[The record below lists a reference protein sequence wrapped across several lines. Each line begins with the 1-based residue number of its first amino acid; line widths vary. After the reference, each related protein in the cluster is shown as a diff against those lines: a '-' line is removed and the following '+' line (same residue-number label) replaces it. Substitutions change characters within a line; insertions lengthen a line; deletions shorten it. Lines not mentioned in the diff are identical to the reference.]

1 MVFFSK
7 NRWRSDL
14 QMRAL
19 RTELTLVSAAD
30 GTGLVQSAPELNR
43 PLERLGQ
50 RTTRSFDDLGEL
62 LAFRADCEAYW
73 GQPVTSMDLSHLRHG
88 DLFAVHKAVALA
100 RLGRTPLDV
109 TEGFCTA
116 SGSVDGVRLF
126 PREIFWQRFKPLGT
140 ANGRMVIVSPR
151 FGETGRDY
159 YDAIQAMNHEGFDVV
174 VVDHQWAGQSEG
186 KAAEIDRGFGVARDL
201 AAVTAWVATVQEREY
216 GEIPGASVILAG
228 KALGASAGV
237 LGALTL
243 SDAGILK
250 LDGRQMP
257 LGLPGVL
264 LSPWLGAT
272 SSIEN
277 SVRKWASHLPLVERV
292 AVDYGEHT
300 TLRLDSP
307 RALRGVLK
315 ALDKAKADIDTICQ
329 TIEAGKG
336 PAGRLYVIHG
346 ARDPFVDP
354 ERSVWLTTKL
364 AQRATLRMVDA
375 RYAKTQTAPFM
386 REYVMDGLNALV
398 AQSLRFQGSD
408 NR

>member
-1 MVFFSK
+1 M
-7 NRWRSDL
+7 
-14 QMRAL
+14 QAL
-19 RTELTLVSAAD
+19 RTELNLVSLAD
-30 GTGLVQSAPELNR
+30 GAGLEESVPELSG
-43 PLERLGQ
+43 PLERLGA
-50 RTTRSFDDLGEL
+50 RSTRSFEDLGEL
-62 LAFRADCEAYW
+62 LAFRADCEAFW
-73 GQPVTSMDLSHLRHG
+73 GQPVTAVDLNRLRHG

-100 RLGRTPLDV
+100 RLGRSPLEV

-140 ANGRMVIVSPR
+140 ANGRLVIVSPR

-186 KAAEIDRGFGVARDL
+186 KAADIDRGFGVARDL
-201 AAVTAWVATVQEREY
+201 AAVSAWAATVQEREY
-216 GEIPGASVILAG
+216 GEIPGANVILAG

-243 SDAGILK
+243 SDAGLLK

-257 LGLPGVL
+257 VGLPGVL

-272 SSIEN
+272 SSVEN

-292 AVDYGEHT
+292 AVDYGDHT

-315 ALDKAKADIDTICQ
+315 TLDKAKPDIETICQ

-354 ERSVWLTTKL
+354 EKSVWLTSQL
-364 AQRATLRMVDA
+364 SQRATLRMVDA
-375 RYAKTQTAPFM
+375 RYAKTQSAPFM
-386 REYVMDGLNALV
+386 REYVLDGLNALV
-398 AQSLRFQGSD
+398 AQSLRFNDSSA
-408 NR
+408 R

>member
-1 MVFFSK
+1 M
-7 NRWRSDL
+7 
-14 QMRAL
+14 QAL
-19 RTELTLVSAAD
+19 RTELNLVSLAD
-30 GTGLVQSAPELNR
+30 GAGLKESAPALSG
-43 PLERLGQ
+43 PLQRLGE
-50 RTTRSFDDLGEL
+50 RSTRSFEDLGEL
-62 LAFRADCEAYW
+62 LAFRADCEAFW
-73 GQPVTSMDLSHLRHG
+73 GQPVTALDLSRLRHG

-100 RLGRTPLDV
+100 RLGRSPLEV

-140 ANGRMVIVSPR
+140 ANGRLVIVSPR

-174 VVDHQWAGQSEG
+174 VIDHQWAGQSEG

-201 AAVTAWVATVQEREY
+201 AAVSAWASTVQEREY
-216 GEIPGASVILAG
+216 GEIPGANVILAG

-243 SDAGILK
+243 SDAGLLK

-257 LGLPGVL
+257 VGLPGVL

-272 SSIEN
+272 SSVEN

-292 AVDYGEHT
+292 AVDYGDHT

-315 ALDKAKADIDTICQ
+315 TLDKAKPDIDTICQ

-354 ERSVWLTTKL
+354 EKSVWLTSQL
-364 AQRATLRMVDA
+364 SQRATLRMVDA

-386 REYVMDGLNALV
+386 REYVLDGLNALV
-398 AQSLRFQGSD
+398 AQSLRFKDSAA
-408 NR
+408 R